1 MSEHHATISWERK
14 DAPFLDQRYS
24 RVHEWR
30 FDGGAVVTASSSPSV
45 VPVPMS
51 DASAVDPE
59 EAFVAALSSCHLLWF
74 LSLAAKRGW
83 LVDAYTDTASG
94 VLGRN
99 SEGRLAMTQVVLRPF
114 VTFSGAMRPSP
125 DDFLKAHHAA
135 HDACFIASSVRTEVR
150 VEPELR

>member
-51 DASAVDPE
+51 DVSAVDPE

-74 LSLAAKRGW
+74 LSMAAKRGW
-83 LVDAYTDTASG
+83 VVDSYKDAASG

-99 SEGRLAMTQVVLRPF
+99 SEGRLAMTQVVLRPV
-114 VTFSGAMRPSP
+114 VTFSGATCPSP